1 MTTLIALLL
10 SAATMGSP
18 PDTLTLR
25 NAHRAAEARFPRGA
39 EAEIARSQ
47 RDLRL
52 RNLDARFLP
61 SITVGSQAT
70 YVSDVAEIG
79 ISMPGFTS
87 PSIAKDQYRLGVTV
101 DQLVYDG
108 GLVDAQ
114 RSIEQVQ
121 AEFAAQDAAVAAY
134 SVRDAVEAAWFGV
147 LMADAEIATL
157 DVLTED
163 VVARRDQTR
172 AAVDRGVALRSN
184 VDVLSAE
191 VLRIGQQR
199 AAVRAR
205 RRGALD
211 ALAEW
216 TGWDLPERTELSP
229 GLDFPVRDREM
240 PDAPRPGANTHA
252 AGWTGSSARPEFRL
266 FELSRE
272 RLAAQSALVGR
283 RNRPRVAAFADGAVG
298 RPQGMNFFENDIGP
312 FFSVGIRASW
322 TPWDWHV
329 NARERETL
337 ALQAEVVSAQEETFD
352 QGLRGRA
359 ARLRG
364 EISAIESQLAMD
376 PEIIELRRRI
386 ADDMNTKFESGVAT
400 ATDYLTERN
409 AEHRASLAES
419 QRRIQLAQ
427 ARAALE
433 TLLGA
438 NR

>member
-25 NAHRAAEARFPRGA
+25 SAHRAAEARFPRGT
-39 EAEIARSQ
+39 EAEIARLQ

-61 SITVGSQAT
+61 SFTVGSQAT

-108 GLVDAQ
+108 GLVEAQ
-114 RSIEQVQ
+114 RSIAQVQ
-121 AEFAAQDAAVAAY
+121 AEFAAQEAAIAAY
-134 SVRDAVEAAWFGV
+134 SVRDAVEAAWFAV

-163 VVARRDQTR
+163 VVARRDQAR

-191 VLRIGQQR
+191 VLRLGQQR
-199 AAVRAR
+199 AAALAR

-216 TGWDLPERTELSP
+216 TGWDLPDGVVLSP
-229 GLDFPVRDREM
+229 T
-240 PDAPRPGANTHA
+240 PDPQVTLP
-252 AGWTGSSARPEFRL
+252 TGTSTRPEFRL

-272 RLAAQSALVGR
+272 RLAAQSALAGR
-283 RNRPRVAAFADGAVG
+283 RNRPKVAAFADGAVG

-352 QGLRGRA
+352 QGLRARA
-359 ARLRG
+359 ARLRS
-364 EISAIESQLAMD
+364 EIAAIESQLAID

-386 ADDMNTKFESGVAT
+386 ADDMSSKFDSGVAT
-400 ATDYLTERN
+400 ATDYLNERN
-409 AEHRASLAES
+409 AEQRARLAEN
-419 QRRIQLAQ
+419 QRRVQLAQ